1 MLTRALR
8 HGLTGGASEV
18 VDFEAAVRLNES
30 GSVNLSPLMMNDGT
44 GPATAFD
51 RQAEPRGARVAGRAD
66 GTQGG
71 NLTCAFS

>member
-1 MLTRALR
+1 MLTRAWWR
-8 HGLTGGASEV
+8 GQIGGASEV
-18 VDFEAAVRLNES
+18 VDFEAAARLNKS

-44 GPATAFD
+44 GPALAFD

-66 GTQGG
+66 GIQGG